1 MWCYKLFYIANHRSN
16 DNNYNFHNTTYDKDR
31 KEGLHTHGAFSS
43 RNNNSLILVSSKE
56 SVTIVVAVVKIS
68 FTLLL
73 SDSQN
78 LT

>member
-1 MWCYKLFYIANHRSN
+1 MIKIGGREEG
-16 DNNYNFHNTTYDKDR
+16 R
-31 KEGLHTHGAFSS
+31 EEGLHTHGAFSS
-43 RNNNSLILVSSKE
+43 RNNNSLNLVSSKE
-56 SVTIVVAVVKIS
+56 SVIIVVVAVVVKIS

>member
-1 MWCYKLFYIANHRSN
+1 MIKIG
-16 DNNYNFHNTTYDKDR
+16 R